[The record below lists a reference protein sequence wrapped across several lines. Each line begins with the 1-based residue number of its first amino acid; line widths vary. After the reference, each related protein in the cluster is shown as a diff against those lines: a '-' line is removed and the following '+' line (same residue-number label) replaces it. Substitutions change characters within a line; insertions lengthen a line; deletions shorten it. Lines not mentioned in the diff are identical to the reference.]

1 MKQHNADSDCEHTRF
16 SNRLDLVLS
25 IKLFFLLV
33 NVFRILESAVQRN
46 KNSTS
51 FNLQNGQILCSR
63 GISGEQYRFVSTNR
77 LWLLIRSFT

>member
-1 MKQHNADSDCEHTRF
+1 MKQHNADSDSEHTRF

>member
-1 MKQHNADSDCEHTRF
+1 MKQLNADSDSEHTRF

-25 IKLFFLLV
+25 IKLFILLV
-33 NVFRILESAVQRN
+33 NVFRISESAVQRN

-63 GISGEQYRFVSTNR
+63 GTSGEQYRFVSTNR